1 MNIKKK
7 RKNKREMLSYEDK
20 PIEEYERDREIKK
33 RKKLPKFK
41 NKKVRNVL
49 IIGIILVLVV
59 GIAAV
64 WRFVSPDSLIGSIF
78 SSQVKG
84 EGFPVKIKGK
94 SVNASD
100 VCVLNNNIAYISE
113 TQFQV
118 INASGGVTVD
128 KRIKYSSPAMKSCK
142 NYSIIYDR
150 QGSGYEI
157 QSASG
162 TVYEGNMEDI
172 IFQAVIIDNGCYA
185 ILSKKDG
192 YTSKLTVFNKDNT
205 KKYAYYFSECYAV
218 SISLNHDATKA
229 VVCGLDAN
237 EGSIVS
243 KVYIIDFSND
253 KPESKIDFSN
263 VTIYSAAFFDNGNVA
278 IVGDKSAMVVTS
290 DYKNK
295 YEFTYNGY
303 NLISK
308 EITQSNMVLS
318 LSPFED
324 GKSCELWNISQNGFV
339 TQTKTGLATVAV
351 DIFGNKAAVL
361 ADNKVSV
368 FDIKKEKLLNEYRV
382 GLDSKGITFSD
393 EKNIYVLGTSE
404 ISALKIK

>member
-1 MNIKKK
+1 MDMKKK

-20 PIEEYERDREIKK
+20 PIEEYERDSEIKK
-33 RKKLPKFK
+33 RKELPKPK
-41 NKKVRNVL
+41 NKKVRTIV
-49 IIGIILVLVV
+49 IIGIILVLAV

-64 WRFVSPDSLIGSIF
+64 WKFISPDSLMGSLF

-84 EGFPVKIKGK
+84 DGFPVKIKGK

-100 VCVLNNNIAYISE
+100 MCIINNSLAYISE
-113 TQFQV
+113 TQFQM
-118 INASGGVTVD
+118 INSSGGVTVD

-150 QGSGYEI
+150 QGNGYEI
-157 QSASG
+157 QSAVG
-162 TVYEGNMEDI
+162 TVYEGSVDDI

-185 ILSKKDG
+185 ILSKSDG

-205 KKYAYYFSECYAV
+205 QKYAYYFSECYAV
-218 SISLNHDATKA
+218 SISLNKDATKA

-308 EITQSNMVLS
+308 KIMQNNIILS

-324 GKSCELWNISQNGFV
+324 GKSCELWNISQNGFI
-339 TQTKTGLATVAV
+339 TSTKTDLAIVAV
-351 DIFGNKAAVL
+351 DVFGDNAAVL
-361 ADNKVSV
+361 AGNTVSV
-368 FDIKKEKLLNEYRV
+368 FDIKKEKFLNEYNV
-382 GLDSKGITFSD
+382 ELDSKGVTFLD
-393 EKNIYVLGTSE
+393 EKTAYVLGTSE
-404 ISALKIK
+404 IRAIKLR

>member
-118 INASGGVTVD
+118 IKASGGGTVD

-150 QGSGYEI
+150 QGNGYEI
-157 QSASG
+157 QSAVG
-162 TVYEGNMEDI
+162 TVYEGSVDDI

-185 ILSKKDG
+185 ILSKSDG

-205 KKYAYYFSECYAV
+205 QKYAYYFSECYAV
-218 SISLNHDATKA
+218 SISLNKDATKA

-243 KVYIIDFSND
+243 KVYIIDFSSD
-253 KPESKIDFSN
+253 KPESKIDFDN
-263 VTIYSAAFFDNGNVA
+263 VTIYSAGFFDNGN
-278 IVGDKSAMVVTS
+278 IGIIGDRSAMVITS
-290 DYKNK
+290 DYQNK

-308 EITQSNMVLS
+308 KIMQNNIILS

-324 GKSCELWNISQNGFV
+324 GKSCELWNISQNGFI
-339 TQTKTGLATVAV
+339 TSTKTDLAIVAV
-351 DIFGNKAAVL
+351 DVFGDNAAVL
-361 ADNKVSV
+361 AGNTVSV
-368 FDIKKEKLLNEYRV
+368 FDIKKEKFLNEYNV
-382 GLDSKGITFSD
+382 ELDSKGVTFLD
-393 EKNIYVLGTSE
+393 EKTAYVLGTSE
-404 ISALKIK
+404 IRAIKLR

>member
-1 MNIKKK
+1 MDMKKK

-20 PIEEYERDREIKK
+20 PIEEYERDSEIKK
-33 RKKLPKFK
+33 RKELPKPK
-41 NKKVRNVL
+41 NKKVRTIV
-49 IIGIILVLVV
+49 IIGIILVLAV

-64 WRFVSPDSLIGSIF
+64 WKFISPDSLMGSLF

-84 EGFPVKIKGK
+84 DGFPVKIKGK

-100 VCVLNNNIAYISE
+100 MCIINNSLAYISE
-113 TQFQV
+113 TQFQM
-118 INASGGVTVD
+118 INSSGGVTVD

-150 QGSGYEI
+150 QGNGYEI
-157 QSASG
+157 QSAVG
-162 TVYEGNMEDI
+162 TVYEGSVDDI

-185 ILSKKDG
+185 ILSKSDG

-205 KKYAYYFSECYAV
+205 QKYAYYFSECYAV
-218 SISLNHDATKA
+218 SISLNKDATKA

-243 KVYIIDFSND
+243 KVYIIDFSSD
-253 KPESKIDFSN
+253 KPESKIDFDN
-263 VTIYSAAFFDNGNVA
+263 VTIYSAGFFDNGN
-278 IVGDKSAMVVTS
+278 IGIIGDRSAMVITS
-290 DYKNK
+290 DYQNK

-308 EITQSNMVLS
+308 KIMQNNIILS

-324 GKSCELWNISQNGFV
+324 GKSCELWNISQNGFI
-339 TQTKTGLATVAV
+339 TSTKTDLAIVAV
-351 DIFGNKAAVL
+351 DVFGDNAAVL
-361 ADNKVSV
+361 AGNTVSV
-368 FDIKKEKLLNEYRV
+368 FDIKKEKFLNEYNV
-382 GLDSKGITFSD
+382 ELDSKGVAFLD
-393 EKNIYVLGTSE
+393 EKTAYVLGTSE
-404 ISALKIK
+404 IRAIKLR

>member
-172 IFQAVIIDNGCYA
+172 IFH
-185 ILSKKDG
+185 L
-192 YTSKLTVFNKDNT
+192 
-205 KKYAYYFSECYAV
+205 
-218 SISLNHDATKA
+218 
-229 VVCGLDAN
+229 
-237 EGSIVS
+237 
-243 KVYIIDFSND
+243 
-253 KPESKIDFSN
+253 
-263 VTIYSAAFFDNGNVA
+263 
-278 IVGDKSAMVVTS
+278 VG
-290 DYKNK
+290 
-295 YEFTYNGY
+295 
-303 NLISK
+303 
-308 EITQSNMVLS
+308 
-318 LSPFED
+318 
-324 GKSCELWNISQNGFV
+324 
-339 TQTKTGLATVAV
+339 
-351 DIFGNKAAVL
+351 
-361 ADNKVSV
+361 
-368 FDIKKEKLLNEYRV
+368 
-382 GLDSKGITFSD
+382 
-393 EKNIYVLGTSE
+393 
-404 ISALKIK
+404 

>member
-1 MNIKKK
+1 MDMKKK

-20 PIEEYERDREIKK
+20 PIEEYERDSEIKK
-33 RKKLPKFK
+33 RKELPKPK
-41 NKKVRNVL
+41 NKKVRTIV
-49 IIGIILVLVV
+49 IIGIILVLAV

-64 WRFVSPDSLIGSIF
+64 WKFISPDSLMGSLF

-84 EGFPVKIKGK
+84 DGFPVKIKGK

-100 VCVLNNNIAYISE
+100 MCIINNSLAYISE
-113 TQFQV
+113 TQFQM
-118 INASGGVTVD
+118 INSSGGVTVD

-150 QGSGYEI
+150 QGNGYEI
-157 QSASG
+157 QSAVG
-162 TVYEGNMEDI
+162 TVYEGSVDDI

-185 ILSKKDG
+185 ILSKSDG

-205 KKYAYYFSECYAV
+205 QKYAYYFSECYAV
-218 SISLNHDATKA
+218 SIALNKDATEA

-243 KVYIIDFSND
+243 KVYIIDFSSD
-253 KPESKIDFSN
+253 KPESKIDFDN
-263 VTIYSAAFFDNGNVA
+263 VTIYSAGFFDNGN
-278 IVGDKSAMVVTS
+278 IGIIGDRSAMVITS
-290 DYKNK
+290 DYQNK

-308 EITQSNMVLS
+308 KIMQNNIILS

-324 GKSCELWNISQNGFV
+324 GKSCELWNISQNGFI
-339 TQTKTGLATVAV
+339 TSTKTDLAIVAV
-351 DIFGNKAAVL
+351 DVFGDNAAVL
-361 ADNKVSV
+361 AGNTVSV
-368 FDIKKEKLLNEYRV
+368 FDIKKEKLLNEYNV
-382 GLDSKGITFSD
+382 ELDSKGVTFLD
-393 EKNIYVLGTSE
+393 EKTAYVLGTSE
-404 ISALKIK
+404 IRAIKLR